1 MSVIGRPAIV
11 GRRLIVG
18 LEIHIELRTRS
29 KMFTSA
35 PNVAHPDFDGAPPNT
50 LLDPVVLALPGAL
63 PVMNREAVE
72 MSMMVGLA
80 LNCEI
85 ARSSKWDRKN
95 YFYPDLPKGYQIS
108 QYDEPLCARGWH
120 ELGSGVA
127 EAKRIGIVRAHLEED
142 TGKLGHELPGGAA
155 YPGSLVDLNRAGTP
169 LLEVVTEPDFASADE
184 VVQFAQELREICR
197 FLGVTEGIM
206 QRGHMRFEPNV
217 NLALTLHDGS
227 EVRTPISE
235 IKNLNSFRA
244 LKGAI
249 EFEARRQEQ
258 EWIAN
263 GRVQG
268 RGMKSTRGWDDIA
281 METVLQ
287 REKEDAHDYRY
298 FPDPDLVEVEVD
310 EAWLARVRARMRE
323 LPASR
328 RVRYLAAGVG
338 EKDLRQLMDQPALC
352 EFFDA
357 CVAAAGGA
365 KATQAVAKP
374 VLNALARRANET
386 GSAIERLG
394 IAPAQVAAIVALR
407 EAGEVS
413 AQSADLLLA
422 RCCESS
428 EQPKEIAEREGLLVK
443 RDEGQLM
450 AWVDAAIAANS
461 QAAADVRSGKLA
473 AIGRIVGAVVKQAG
487 GSVDGKAAQ
496 EAILRRLGVGS

>member
-1 MSVIGRPAIV
+1 
-11 GRRLIVG
+11 
-18 LEIHIELRTRS
+18 
-29 KMFTSA
+29 
-35 PNVAHPDFDGAPPNT
+35 
-50 LLDPVVLALPGAL
+50 
-63 PVMNREAVE
+63 
-72 MSMMVGLA
+72 
-80 LNCEI
+80 
-85 ARSSKWDRKN
+85 
-95 YFYPDLPKGYQIS
+95 
-108 QYDEPLCARGWH
+108 
-120 ELGSGVA
+120 
-127 EAKRIGIVRAHLEED
+127 
-142 TGKLGHELPGGAA
+142 
-155 YPGSLVDLNRAGTP
+155 
-169 LLEVVTEPDFASADE
+169 
-184 VVQFAQELREICR
+184 
-197 FLGVTEGIM
+197 
-206 QRGHMRFEPNV
+206 
-217 NLALTLHDGS
+217 
-227 EVRTPISE
+227 
-235 IKNLNSFRA
+235 
-244 LKGAI
+244 
-249 EFEARRQEQ
+249 
-258 EWIAN
+258 
-263 GRVQG
+263 
-268 RGMKSTRGWDDIA
+268 

-386 GSAIERLG
+386 GSDIERLG

-428 EQPKEIAEREGLLVK
+428 EQPKVIAEREGLLVK